1 MVGTAGPLDSS
12 RRAAQA
18 SGGRGTGGL
27 GTVMM
32 PSWESIIATM
42 LVVGAIASGW
52 LLMWYC
58 VLSQIGFVR
67 SLFDL
72 DDRDRKKAAERQK
85 R

>member
-1 MVGTAGPLDSS
+1 MRVPIQPWVCVA
-12 RRAAQA
+12 
-18 SGGRGTGGL
+18 
-27 GTVMM
+27 
-32 PSWESIIATM
+32 
-42 LVVGAIASGW
+42 GW